1 MLIALKSEHVIFVQI
16 LPIIHSEISST
27 DLKRQTAQ
35 PHFHRINLTSN
46 PCFSEGTHTSLLAAQ
61 SACLEAE
68 NTEVGDPGPAPVD
81 RKQVTS
87 LTLPPAGLDMV
98 VALCRRKKE

>member
-1 MLIALKSEHVIFVQI
+1 MLIALKSELVHIMSII
-16 LPIIHSEISST
+16 LSEISSI
-27 DLKRQTAQ
+27 DLKRHTAQ
-35 PHFHRINLTSN
+35 PDFHRINLTSN

-68 NTEVGDPGPAPVD
+68 NTEVDDSGPAPVD
-81 RKQVTS
+81 RKWVTS

-98 VALCRRKKE
+98 VALCRRRKE